1 MEQIATAEPTVSE
14 PEWLQDKGKT
24 FRS

>member
-1 MEQIATAEPTVSE
+1 MEQIATEEPTVSE
-14 PEWLQDKGKT
+14 PEWRQDKGKT